1 MKKSGMLLLLLAT
14 LCGCGPS
21 VSNVSFVKPDI
32 PSAYNFSLLDAR
44 PDTERSSQKVEA
56 GPVTLHLLGDDQVSP
71 DVPTLLKAAISQQPQ
86 SDLHGQTVV
95 VKSVRVIV
103 ESPYSSAGKYDPERL
118 AAKQD
123 AAMIQAAT
131 IGYGG
136 AIGGA
141 ILVDLIER
149 AFEKANDNTIFTVKV
164 FIDGNVDD
172 RPFAEYA
179 FSTYDSGNGEAQ
191 IKEALTE
198 AIDKTANT
206 IVRLTKQ

>member
-1 MKKSGMLLLLLAT
+1 MKKSGVLLCLAAI

-21 VSNVSFVKPDI
+21 VSKVSFVKPDI
-32 PSAYNFSLLDAR
+32 SGASNFSLLDAR
-44 PDTERSSQKVEA
+44 PDTERASQKVEA

-71 DVPTLLKAAISQQPQ
+71 DVPTLLKAAISQQPE
-86 SDLHGQTVV
+86 SGLHGQTIV

-123 AAMIQAAT
+123 AAMSQVAT
-131 IGYGG
+131 LGYGG
-136 AIGGA
+136 AVGGA

-149 AFEKANDNTIFTVKV
+149 MFEKANDNTIFTVQV
-164 FIDGNVDD
+164 FIDGNIDG
-172 RPFAEYA
+172 RPFSEYA

-198 AIDKTANT
+198 AIDKTANA
-206 IVRLTKQ
+206 ILRMAKQ